1 MEYYNTKPTMVTLIL
16 DTNIWIYLAK
26 GEHPE
31 VLEKLIEKYNKKEI
45 QFLIS
50 SIQIEEWNRNK
61 GE

>member
-1 MEYYNTKPTMVTLIL
+1 MVTLIL